1 MPGSLFTGE
10 NVKDFLKEF
19 LYDTGLL
26 AIAVG
31 SPGHV
36 KYYTSV
42 PETLPADTD
51 VFFGPAMRKRKG
63 ETKDDIL
70 GTKVLW
76 VDADDEHKPL
86 YTLPPSMMVQS
97 GHGWHLYWILD
108 EPLEQE
114 VAEHLNKQLIADI
127 PTADPACFNINRV
140 LRVPGT
146 TNTKD
151 PPRPVT
157 FTTNIG
163 VTYTKEDIIL
173 LENLNKKVRHKI
185 RTGDSRGYRSR
196 SERDWSIITT
206 LVALGARDELI
217 NIIFQHQPCGD
228 KTREANDK
236 YLERTIQKARESGAK
251 VTPEQGGEDF
261 EERDD
266 GYYFRAG
273 KRVQRVSTFVITP
286 TLLLD
291 GKAFET
297 QDAIVGDVTA
307 SGFTWKDV
315 TFTRSAF
322 TSVHQMDR
330 ETPVVAWQ
338 WLGHDG
344 HVRTLLPYLL
354 GKLQDIGLPRVVA
367 SSTLGLHNLNGK
379 YYFLGDTQ
387 VMSADDIWEGYNGP
401 IAWLSSHKEHPKLQ
415 LTPSIE
421 DEALA
426 VCKDL
431 LPQINEPEV
440 LWPAV
445 GWYAASC
452 MKPWLETKGYRFPIL
467 SVVGTKGSG
476 KTTLLQRI
484 LMPLFGQKEG
494 KSYDSGTT
502 RFVILAL
509 LGSSNAVPIAFSEFR
524 YESVESFLRYVLLA
538 YDTGHDPRGRPDQT
552 TVDYPLSAPF
562 SLDGEDLIAD
572 PAARERIVTARLDP
586 GAVQE
591 GTDAYAAYNE
601 LRWKIPET
609 FGGFFIQRTLVM
621 LASGE
626 LDALLLDS
634 RDIMF
639 GAYPQR
645 MPDRIRNYHIVTFF
659 GARLVTR
666 ALGLDDPDPKTLGRS
681 ISTVYNVEAGRAR
694 TMVDDM
700 TEDIANA
707 CSTAHTAS
715 FRWKYVAP
723 DAILFFQLSS
733 AHTWWLASRRRQGRS
748 ALERDALR
756 SQLQEAPYYVPQK
769 SIDGVWMY
777 GIDLK
782 KAQASGL
789 DVPDHIQI
797 AEFTLRF

>member
-1 MPGSLFTGE
+1 M
-10 NVKDFLKEF
+10 KDFLKEF
-19 LYDTGLL
+19 LYGNGLL

-36 KYYTSV
+36 KYHTSL
-42 PETLPADTD
+42 PETLPTDTD
-51 VFFGPAMRKRKG
+51 VFFGPAMRKRRG
-63 ETKDDIL
+63 ETKEDML

-86 YTLPPSMMVQS
+86 YTFPPSMIVQS
-97 GHGWHLYWILD
+97 GHGWHLYWIL
-108 EPLEQE
+108 ESPLEQE

-146 TNTKD
+146 LNTKD

-163 VTYTKEDIIL
+163 VVYTKEDIAI

-196 SERDWSIITT
+196 SERDWSIVTA
-206 LVALGARDELI
+206 LVGLGARDELI
-217 NIIFQHQPCGD
+217 QTIFQHQPCGD
-228 KTREANDK
+228 KARESADK
-236 YLERTIQKARESGAK
+236 YLDRTIQQARESK
-251 VTPEQGGEDF
+251 ERTPEEKSGEDF
-261 EERDD
+261 IEQEE
-266 GYYFRAG
+266 GYYFKQG
-273 KRVQRVSTFVITP
+273 KRVQRVSTFTIDP
-286 TLLLD
+286 ALLLD

-297 QDAIVGDVTA
+297 QDAIVGSVKA
-307 SGFTWKDV
+307 SGFTWENV
-315 TFTRSAF
+315 TFTRAAF
-322 TSVHQMDR
+322 TSVHQMDK

-344 HVRTLLPYLL
+344 HVRALLPYLL
-354 GKLQDIGLPRVVA
+354 NKLQDIGLPRVVA
-367 SSTLGLHNLNGK
+367 SSTLGLHKLGEK

-387 VMSADDIWEGYNGP
+387 VLSADDIWEGYNGP
-401 IAWLSSHKEHPKLQ
+401 IAWLSSHKEHPHLQ
-415 LTPSIE
+415 LTPSIS

-426 VCKDL
+426 VCRDL

-440 LWPAV
+440 LWPSV
-445 GWYAASC
+445 GWYAAAC
-452 MKPWLETKGYRFPIL
+452 VKPWLEGKGYRFPIL

-484 LMPLFGQKEG
+484 LMPLFGQKEC

-509 LGSSNAVPIAFSEFR
+509 LGSSNAVPVAFSEFR

-591 GTDAYAAYNE
+591 GTDAYTAYNE
-601 LRWKIPET
+601 LRWKIPEN
-609 FGGFFIQRTLVM
+609 FGGYFIQRALRM
-621 LASGE
+621 MMNGE
-626 LDALLLDS
+626 LESLLLNS
-634 RDIMF
+634 RDIVF
-639 GAYPQR
+639 DAYPQR
-645 MPDRIRNYHIVTFF
+645 MPDRIRNNHIVTFF
-659 GARLVTR
+659 GARLVTG
-666 ALGLDDPDPKTLGRS
+666 ALGLGDPDPQILNRS
-681 ISTVYNVEAGRAR
+681 ISTVYNVQAGRAR

-715 FRWKYVAP
+715 FKWEYVAN
-723 DAILFFQLSS
+723 DAILYFQLSS

-756 SQLQEAPYYVPQK
+756 SQLEEAPYFLPAK
-769 SIDGVWMY
+769 SINGVWMF

-782 KAQASGL
+782 KAQDTGL
-789 DVPDHIQI
+789 DVPDHLVVNQ
-797 AEFTLRF
+797 FTLRF

>member
-1 MPGSLFTGE
+1 
-10 NVKDFLKEF
+10 VKDFLKEF
-19 LYDTGLL
+19 LFGNGLL

-31 SPGHV
+31 APGHV
-36 KYYTSV
+36 KYHTSV
-42 PETLPADTD
+42 PETLPTDTD

-63 ETKDDIL
+63 ETKEDML

-76 VDADDEHKPL
+76 VDVDDEHKPL
-86 YTLPPSMMVQS
+86 FTLPPSMMVQS
-97 GHGWHLYWILD
+97 GHGWHLYWVLD
-108 EPLEQE
+108 EPLEKE

-127 PTADPACFNINRV
+127 STADPACYNINRV
-140 LRVPGT
+140 LRVPGS
-146 TNTKD
+146 TNTKE
-151 PPRPVT
+151 PIRPVT
-157 FTTNIG
+157 LATNTG
-163 VTYTKEDIIL
+163 VVYTKEDITL

-196 SERDWSIITT
+196 SERDWSIITS
-206 LVALGARDELI
+206 LVGLGARDELI
-217 NIIFQHQPCGD
+217 YLVFQHQPCGD
-228 KTREANDK
+228 KARESADK
-236 YLERTIQKARESGAK
+236 YLERTIQKARESGEASPNG
-251 VTPEQGGEDF
+251 TGGEDF
-261 EERDD
+261 EEKED
-266 GYYFRAG
+266 GYYFKQGR
-273 KRVQRVSTFVITP
+273 RVARVSTFVITP

-291 GKAFET
+291 GHAFET

-307 SGFTWKDV
+307 SGFTWNNI

-322 TSVHQMDR
+322 TSVHQLDR

-344 HVRTLLPYLL
+344 HVRALLPYLL

-367 SSTLGLHNLNGK
+367 SSTLGLHLLNGK

-387 VMSADDIWEGYNGP
+387 ILSADDLWEGYNGP

-415 LTPSIE
+415 LTPSVDE
-421 DEALA
+421 EALA
-426 VCKDL
+426 VCRTL
-431 LPQINEPEV
+431 LPLINEPEV

-445 GWYAASC
+445 GWYAAAC
-452 MKPWLETKGYRFPIL
+452 VKPWLESKGYRFPTL

-484 LMPLFGQKEG
+484 LMPLFGQKEC

-586 GAVQE
+586 NAVQE
-591 GTDAYAAYNE
+591 GTEAYRAYNE

-609 FGGFFIQRTLVM
+609 FGGYFIQRTLGL
-621 LASGE
+621 LATGE
-626 LDALLLDS
+626 LDTLLLS
-634 RDIMF
+634 ARDAVF
-639 GAYPQR
+639 EAFPQR
-645 MPDRIRNYHIVTFF
+645 MPDRIRNNHIVAYF
-659 GARLVTR
+659 GARLVTST
-666 ALGLDDPDPKTLGRS
+666 LGLDDPDPQTLSRS
-681 ISTVYNVEAGRAR
+681 INTVYNVAAGRSR

-700 TEDIANA
+700 VEDIVNA

-715 FRWKYVAP
+715 FKWEYVKE
-723 DAILFFQLSS
+723 DAHIYFQLSS
-733 AHTWWLASRRRQGRS
+733 AHSWWLASRRRQGRS

-756 SQLQEAPYYVPQK
+756 SQLQEAPYALPQK
-769 SIDGVWMY
+769 SINGVWMF
-777 GIDLK
+777 GVDLK
-782 KAQASGL
+782 KAQDLGL
-789 DVPDHIQI
+789 DVPDHLKVGQ
-797 AEFTLRF
+797 FTLRF